1 MAQEHFMPLTA
12 VPTPVV
18 TRTACTSLVRILALA
33 ALVIIGLLAASGSVS
48 AQSSQS
54 EVVPAERALFD
65 ALNRE
70 RMAQGLPA
78 LQWDE
83 ALATAARE
91 HAMRMA
97 QRNTLSHQLPG
108 EPAVQDRA
116 TRAGARFSLIAE
128 NIAVAP
134 TPATIH
140 SAWMQSAHHRENILD
155 PELNVVGIAVIKG
168 GDGLFAVQDFSQSVA
183 NLSLNQQEQV
193 IVANLHARGLRGAQS
208 TQDARK
214 TCDMERGFAGTRP
227 LSVVRFEASDLS
239 KLQEDLE
246 QKIRSGKYH
255 AATVGACQGGNS
267 GSFTRFRIAVVLY

>member
-1 MAQEHFMPLTA
+1 MPLA
-12 VPTPVV
+12 PVLSST
-18 TRTACTSLVRILALA
+18 TRTVLTMVRAV
-33 ALVIIGLLAASGSVS
+33 ALVATMALLATSASLR

-70 RMAQGLPA
+70 RTAQGLPA

-83 ALATAARE
+83 ALASAARE
-91 HAMRMA
+91 HALRMA

-140 SAWMQSAHHRENILD
+140 SAWMQSPHHRENILD

-183 NLSLNQQEQV
+183 NLSVNQQEQV
-193 IVANLHARGLRGAQS
+193 IIANLHARGLRGAQA
-208 TQDARK
+208 TDDARK
-214 TCDMERGFAGTRP
+214 TCDMERGFAGARP
-227 LSVVRFEASDLS
+227 LSVVRFEAADLN
-239 KLQEDLE
+239 KLPDDLE
-246 QKIRSGKYH
+246 QKIRTGRYH
-255 AATVGACQGGNS
+255 TAAVGACQGGNS
-267 GSFTRFRIAVVLY
+267 GPFTRFRIAVVLY

>member
-1 MAQEHFMPLTA
+1 MPFTA
-12 VPTPVV
+12 VPKPVL
-18 TRTACTSLVRILALA
+18 TRIACTSLVRILAWHA
-33 ALVIIGLLAASGSVS
+33 VVIMGLLTASSSVR
-48 AQSSQS
+48 AQSNQS
-54 EVVPAERALFD
+54 EVVPAERALFE

-70 RMAQGLPA
+70 RIAQGLPA
-78 LQWDE
+78 LQWDG
-83 ALATAARE
+83 ALAAAARD

-134 TPATIH
+134 TPASIH
-140 SAWMQSAHHRENILD
+140 SAWMESPHHRENILD
-155 PELNVVGIAVIKG
+155 PELNVVGIAVVKG

-183 NLSLNQQEQV
+183 NLSFSQQEQV
-193 IVANLHARGLRGAQS
+193 ILANLHARGLRGAQS
-208 TQDARK
+208 TDDARK

-227 LSVVRFEASDLS
+227 LSVVRFEVSDLS
-239 KLQEDLE
+239 KLPEDLE

-255 AATVGACQGGNS
+255 AAAVGACQGGNS
-267 GSFTRFRIAVVLY
+267 GSFSRFRIAVVLY

>member
-1 MAQEHFMPLTA
+1 MPLA
-12 VPTPVV
+12 SVSAPSK
-18 TRTACTSLVRILALA
+18 TRTALNAVLRAFTLASMAIVALLPASLPVR
-33 ALVIIGLLAASGSVS
+33 

-54 EVVPAERALFD
+54 EVVAAERALFD

-70 RMAQGLPA
+70 RAAQGLPA

-83 ALATAARE
+83 ALAAAARE
-91 HAMRMA
+91 HALRMA

-116 TRAGARFSLIAE
+116 TSAGARFSLIAE

-134 TPATIH
+134 NPSTIH
-140 SAWMQSAHHRENILD
+140 SAWMQSPHHRENILD

-183 NLSLNQQEQV
+183 NLSFSQQEQV
-193 IVANLHARGLRGAQS
+193 IIANLHARGLRGAEAS
-208 TQDARK
+208 DDARK
-214 TCDMERGFAGTRP
+214 TCDMERGFAGARP
-227 LSVVRFEASDLS
+227 LSVVRFEAADLN
-239 KLQEDLE
+239 KLPEDLE
-246 QKIRSGKYH
+246 QKIRTGRFH
-255 AATVGACQGGNS
+255 AAAVGACQGSNS

>member
-1 MAQEHFMPLTA
+1 MPLTA
-12 VPTPVV
+12 VPTP
-18 TRTACTSLVRILALA
+18 TAAQTALSTVIRILALA
-33 ALVIIGLLAASGSVS
+33 MMVLLPASYSLR

-54 EVVPAERALFD
+54 EVVPAERALFE

-70 RMAQGLPA
+70 RIAQGLPA

-83 ALATAARE
+83 ALASAARE
-91 HAMRMA
+91 HALRMA

-140 SAWMQSAHHRENILD
+140 SAWMQSPHHRENILD

-183 NLSLNQQEQV
+183 NLSFSQQEQV
-193 IVANLHARGLRGAQS
+193 IIANLHARGLRGAQV
-208 TQDARK
+208 TTDARK
-214 TCDMERGFAGTRP
+214 TCDMERGFAGARP
-227 LSVVRFEASDLS
+227 LSVVRFEAADLN
-239 KLQEDLE
+239 KLPEDLE
-246 QKIRSGKYH
+246 QKIRTGKYH
-255 AATVGACQGGNS
+255 AASVGACQGGSS
-267 GSFTRFRIAVVLY
+267 GPFTRFRIAVVLY

>member
-1 MAQEHFMPLTA
+1 MPHTS
-12 VPTPVV
+12 VPTPVA
-18 TRTACTSLVRILALA
+18 TRTSCSTVVRVLAL
-33 ALVIIGLLAASGSVS
+33 VTMVMVGLLSASYSVH

-70 RMAQGLPA
+70 RTAQGLPA

-83 ALATAARE
+83 ALASAARE
-91 HAMRMA
+91 HAVRMA

-140 SAWMQSAHHRENILD
+140 SAWMQSPHHRENILD

-183 NLSLNQQEQV
+183 NLSFSQQEQV
-193 IVANLHARGLRGAQS
+193 IVANLHARGLRGAQV
-208 TQDARK
+208 TNDARK

-227 LSVVRFEASDLS
+227 LSVVRFESSDLN
-239 KLQEDLE
+239 KLPEDLE
-246 QKIRSGKYH
+246 QKIRTGRYH
-255 AATVGACQGGNS
+255 AAAVGACQGGSS
-267 GSFTRFRIAVVLY
+267 GAFTRFRIAVVLY